1 MRRCERR
8 FTLGRAG
15 TRALLGVKQMCW
27 LNLTWTV
34 GASLSR
40 HSRKHQQRKESYLR
54 SFGNDPGL
62 TFPREERRFCVG
74 DLSWEATFWN
84 TPLRWEVTPHT
95 LCCVIPP
102 LNSSAPLLH
111 FWRGAGARMSVVE
124 EFQPRVIIVWRWI
137 SKETKSSCCNGSLSE
152 TLADNCVSARW
163 LYWLL
168 SLVAIIYNFTTCALH
183 FYVIL

>member
-1 MRRCERR
+1 MGTQIHARK
-8 FTLGRAG
+8 GRNA
-15 TRALLGVKQMCW
+15 RAARSQTNV
-27 LNLTWTV
+27 LTKPDLDSGRV
-34 GASLSR
+34 ASLSR

-152 TLADNCVSARW
+152 TLADNCVSAR
-163 LYWLL
+163 
-168 SLVAIIYNFTTCALH
+168 
-183 FYVIL
+183 